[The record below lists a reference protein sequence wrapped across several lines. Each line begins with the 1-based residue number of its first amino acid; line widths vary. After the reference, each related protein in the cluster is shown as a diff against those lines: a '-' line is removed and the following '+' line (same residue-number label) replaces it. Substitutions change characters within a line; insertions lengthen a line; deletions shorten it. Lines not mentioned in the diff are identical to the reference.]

1 MDVNKSVAVIGAG
14 IAGLQAAIELADCGI
29 NVYLIDKE
37 SSAGGNVQKLYKV
50 FPTDDCAFCTVST
63 MLKPGIRKCFY
74 RAGIT
79 KHPRINLLVN
89 CEVKGIEG
97 SLDNFKVAI
106 TQKPTYVNFNCTR
119 CGKCEGV
126 CPIEIPSTKW
136 NEYPRK
142 AIYLPSKQC
151 IPQTYIIDR
160 EKCDPDCEKCVEVCP
175 FKGVI
180 NLKEQE
186 KELELHVDAI
196 ILATGYHEFD
206 PSPLIQLKYR
216 VYENVI
222 TQIELAQMLDING
235 PTGGKLL
242 RPSDKE
248 PVQRIVMIQCVGSRD
263 ETFKKYCSTI
273 CCSYACKHARI
284 IKEERD
290 PNIKIYIIYM
300 DIRTFGVLERYYR
313 KCRELGVDFLRGRV
327 AEIQLEPEGN
337 LKVIAVD
344 TMLQRSIELMADLVV
359 LTPALVPSLESSELI
374 KEIGIKIDDDGY
386 ITPKVED
393 KSLTSIEGI
402 YTCGTAI
409 APMDFPSSITLAKSA
424 VFNVLKQIYGGESS
438 Q

>member
-1 MDVNKSVAVIGAG
+1 MDGNKSVAVIGAG
-14 IAGLQAAIELADCGI
+14 IAGLQAAVELADCGI
-29 NVYLIDKE
+29 TVFLIDKA
-37 SSAGGNVQKLYKV
+37 STAGGNVQKLYKV
-50 FPTDDCAFCTVST
+50 FPTDDCAFCTIST

-79 KHPRINLLVN
+79 KHPQIKLLVN

-97 SLDNFKVAI
+97 SLGNFKVSLI
-106 TQKPTYVNFNCTR
+106 QKPRYVNFNCTR
-119 CGKCEGV
+119 CGKCEEV
-126 CPIEIPSTKW
+126 CPIEIPSMKW

-151 IPQTYIIDR
+151 IPQTYVIDR
-160 EKCDPDCEKCVEVCP
+160 EKCEPDCEKCAEICP
-175 FKGVI
+175 FEGVI
-180 NLKEQE
+180 NLNEQE
-186 KELELHVDAI
+186 QELELHVDAI
-196 ILATGYHEFD
+196 VLATGYREFD
-206 PSPLIQLKYR
+206 PSPLVNLKYG

-242 RPSDKE
+242 RPSDGK
-248 PVQRIVMIQCVGSRD
+248 PIQNIAMIQCVGSRD
-263 ETFKKYCSTI
+263 QAFKKYCSTI

-290 PNIKIYIIYM
+290 PDIKIHIIYM

-327 AEIQLEPEGN
+327 AEIQLESDGN

-344 TMLQRSIELMADLVV
+344 TLLQRSIELVVDLVV
-359 LTPALVPSLESSELI
+359 LTPALIPSFESTELI
-374 KEIGIKIDDDGY
+374 KEVGIKTDDDGY
-386 ITPKVED
+386 ITPKFED
-393 KSLTSIEGI
+393 KSLTSIDGI
-402 YTCGTAI
+402 YTCGTAV

-424 VFNVLKQIYGGESS
+424 VFNILKQIYGGKSS
-438 Q
+438 S